1 MSGGVDTALLFAWL
15 EARSQARGV
24 AMPVPDRGG
33 FRVDTASESETCR
46 WVYPCAVADIRALG
60 RDIREPRQ
68 LIKLCG
74 QAGELAALLD
84 DCWEVEPTG
93 YFMRATERWD
103 GAEVPAGFVAAAE
116 MMGNVTKITIST
128 EDGDYSASGYG
139 SETRKAFVYDRI
151 VTAEQYRRQGLARAL
166 LTLLRSHK
174 RSRDVPELLVSS
186 LAGHALYCAIG
197 WDTLSTYSTATLK
210 DFEL

>member
-1 MSGGVDTALLFAWL
+1 
-15 EARSQARGV
+15 
-24 AMPVPDRGG
+24 MPVPDRAG

-46 WVYPCAVADIRALG
+46 WIYPHAVADIGALG
-60 RDIREPRQ
+60 RDICEPRQ

-74 QAGELAALLD
+74 QAGDLAALLD
-84 DCWEVEPTG
+84 DRWEVEPTG